1 MAVTQGH
8 GNPPWTRDEVLL
20 ALELYLDTPSAI
32 PGPNDPRVEE
42 LSRTLQRL
50 PYHLDAA
57 RQPRFRNAAGVAFK
71 LQNLRQVATGK
82 GLGNVSKTD
91 REVWADFGDRPD
103 EVRRLAAMIRAELST
118 GAAAA
123 DQVATDEEDEE
134 FVEGRLL
141 TRKHLVRERNRKL
154 RKALLTKRGAS
165 ALRCDACDSD
175 YSHMPANLRS
185 SVFEAHHVV
194 PVHLAGERRTR
205 VEDLSLLCACCHR
218 LIHKTIA
225 LRKAWISVV
234 DLRGMLSL

>member
-32 PGPNDPRVEE
+32 PGPSDPRVEK
-42 LSRTLQRL
+42 LSSTLQRL

-103 EVRRLAAMIRAELST
+103 EVRHIAAMIRAELST
-118 GAAAA
+118 DEAAAG
-123 DQVATDEEDEE
+123 QVVDEEMDEE

-154 RKALLTKRGAS
+154 RSKLLAS
-165 ALRCDACDSD
+165 KGSSGLRCDACDRD
-175 YSHMPANLRS
+175 YHEVPEVLRP
-185 SVFEAHHVV
+185 SVFEAHHIV
-194 PVHLAGERRTR
+194 PVHAAGERKTR
-205 VEDLSLLCACCHR
+205 VQDLALLCACCHR
-218 LIHKTIA
+218 LIHRVISREKRWVTVAEFADMIA
-225 LRKAWISVV
+225 
-234 DLRGMLSL
+234 